1 MSIDSL
7 SPILEPSSVTISHEH
22 ELANRWLRR
31 PSPGPQA
38 VGGRR
43 SRRLAIR
50 SLRAELAMAEDT
62 LFAAARNFQAGG
74 GAAAFQTW
82 RRCIYRECARLWP
95 QWWTSSSVGE
105 MVYFFYSSTHS
116 V

>member
-7 SPILEPSSVTISHEH
+7 SPILESSSVIISHDR
-22 ELANRWLRR
+22 ELANRWLCR

-50 SLRAELAMAEDT
+50 MLRAELAVAEDAA
-62 LFAAARNFQAGG
+62 FAAARNVRAGG
-74 GAAAFQTW
+74 GAAATQTLG
-82 RRCIYRECARLWP
+82 RCNYRAWAVCGDFGRNGGLRAR
-95 QWWTSSSVGE
+95 
-105 MVYFFYSSTHS
+105 
-116 V
+116 

>member
-7 SPILEPSSVTISHEH
+7 SPIFESSSVTISHEH
-22 ELANRWLRR
+22 ELANRWLCR

-50 SLRAELAMAEDT
+50 TLRAELAVAEDAF
-62 LFAAARNFQAGG
+62 FAAARNVLAGG
-74 GAAAFQTW
+74 GAAAIQTW
-82 RRCIYRECARLWP
+82 EALP
-95 QWWTSSSVGE
+95 LP
-105 MVYFFYSSTHS
+105 
-116 V
+116 

>member
-7 SPILEPSSVTISHEH
+7 SPILESSSVTISHEH
-22 ELANRWLRR
+22 ELANRWLCR

-50 SLRAELAMAEDT
+50 ALRAELAVAEDAVWT
-62 LFAAARNFQAGG
+62 AARNVHAGG
-74 GAAAFQTW
+74 GAAASQTL
-82 RRCIYRECARLWP
+82 RRCHYRELAVRAALAAMVDF
-95 QWWTSSSVGE
+95 QLGE
-105 MVYFFYSSTHS
+105 
-116 V
+116 